1 MFKTIENEVLK
12 KAAPAALQR
21 EFAQYHFERQQRF
34 CLLIYIASIVIWLVF
49 DLIVS
54 VMGGLRFTYLS
65 PLFLGALSII
75 ATLLAFTRKAL
86 HFHRLNVLFVLL
98 MTLSIRMVIDALPA
112 NLQPAWLVLA
122 ASSILYSASV
132 LPLSHGSFYG
142 ALLITWLVLNPFY
155 GTDIE
160 LLDLKG
166 TITACYS
173 VFLSA
178 LTLYSFVKL
187 RQARLYAYIMSK
199 LLLDQAYLDTLT
211 EIPNRR
217 AFMTTATRQLQAH
230 PREHEHYLAMVDIDN
245 FKKVN
250 DTYGH
255 DIGDLVLKR
264 IAANIKAVM
273 AEYAYARLGGEEF
286 AIYLSGVHRDD
297 VEDLAA
303 RLCQTVREDPSEYP
317 VTISIGLTQ
326 VAASDSLSQALR
338 KADEAL
344 YQAKHSGKDRFTF
357 AA

>member
-1 MFKTIENEVLK
+1 MFKTIEDEVLK

-54 VMGGLRFTYLS
+54 FLGGQRFTYLS
-65 PLFLGALSII
+65 PVFLGALSII
-75 ATLLAFTRKAL
+75 AIILGFTHKAR
-86 HFHRLNVLFVLL
+86 HFHRLNVLFVLV
-98 MTLSIRMVIDALPA
+98 MTLGVRMVTHGLPVS
-112 NLQPAWLVLA
+112 LQPAWLMLG

-132 LPLSHGSFYG
+132 LPLSRGSFYCS
-142 ALLITWLVLNPFY
+142 LIIIWLVLNPFY

-160 LLDLKG
+160 LLGLKG
-166 TITACYS
+166 AMAACYS

-178 LTLYSFVKL
+178 LTLYSFIKL
-187 RQARLYAYIMSK
+187 RQARLYAYIMTK

-217 AFMTTATRQLQAH
+217 SFMTTATKQLQAR
-230 PREHEHYLAMVDIDN
+230 PRKRAHYLAMIDIDN

-264 IAANIKAVM
+264 IAAAIKAVM
-273 AEYAYARLGGEEF
+273 ADYEYARLGGEEF
-286 AIYLSGVHRDD
+286 AVYLSEVSHDD
-297 VEDLAA
+297 VEHLAA
-303 RLCQTVREDPSEYP
+303 RLCREVREDPSEYP
-317 VTISIGLTQ
+317 VTVSIGLTR
-326 VAASDSLSQALR
+326 VADSDSLNQALR

-344 YQAKHSGKDRFTF
+344 YLAKHSGKDRYTF

>member
-1 MFKTIENEVLK
+1 MFKTIEDEVLK

-54 VMGGLRFTYLS
+54 FMGGQRFTYLS
-65 PLFLGALSII
+65 PVFLGGLSLI
-75 ATLLAFTRKAL
+75 ATLLALTRKAL

-98 MTLSIRMVIDALPA
+98 MTLSIRMVIDGLPA
-112 NLQPAWLVLA
+112 TLQPAWLVLA

-142 ALLITWLVLNPFY
+142 ALLITWVVLNPFY

-187 RQARLYAYIMSK
+187 REARLYAYIMAK

-217 AFMTTATRQLQAH
+217 AFMTTATKQLQAR
-230 PREHEHYLAMVDIDN
+230 PRKRDHYLAMIDIDN

-264 IAANIKAVM
+264 IAAAIKAVM
-273 AEYAYARLGGEEF
+273 ADYEYARLGGEEF
-286 AIYLSGVHRDD
+286 AVYLSGVHHDD
-297 VEDLAA
+297 VEHLAA
-303 RLCQTVREDPSEYP
+303 RLCRVVREDPSEYP

-326 VAASDSLSQALR
+326 VATDDSLSQALR
-338 KADEAL
+338 KADDAL
-344 YQAKHSGKDRFTF
+344 YQAKHSGKDRYTF

>member
-1 MFKTIENEVLK
+1 MFKTIEDEVLK

-21 EFAQYHFERQQRF
+21 EFEQYHFERQQRF

-54 VMGGLRFTYLS
+54 FIGGQPFTYLS
-65 PLFLGALSII
+65 PLFLGLYSSLAII
-75 ATLLAFTRKAL
+75 LMFTHKAR
-86 HFHRLNVLFVLL
+86 HFDRLNVLFVLV
-98 MTLSIRMVIDALPA
+98 MTLGIRMVIHGLPVT
-112 NLQPAWLVLA
+112 LQPAWLVLA

-132 LPLSHGSFYG
+132 LPLSRGSFYC

-155 GTDIE
+155 DTDVE
-160 LLDLKG
+160 LLGLNG
-166 TITACYS
+166 AMTACYS
-173 VFLSA
+173 LFLSA
-178 LTLYSFVKL
+178 LTLYSFLKL
-187 RQARLYAYIMSK
+187 RQARLYAYIMAK

-217 AFMTTATRQLQAH
+217 SFMTTAIRQLKAQ
-230 PREHEHYLAMVDIDN
+230 PREHDHYLAMVDIDN

-264 IAANIKAVM
+264 IAATIKAVM
-273 AEYAYARLGGEEF
+273 ADYQYARLGGEEF
-286 AIYLSGVHRDD
+286 AVYLSGVRRDD

-303 RLCQTVREDPSEYP
+303 RLCRVVREDPSEYP
-317 VTISIGLTQ
+317 VTISVGLAQ
-326 VAASDSLSQALR
+326 VADGDSLSQALR

-344 YQAKHSGKDRFTF
+344 YQAKHSGKDRYTF

>member
-1 MFKTIENEVLK
+1 MFKTIEDEVLK

-54 VMGGLRFTYLS
+54 FLGGQRFTFLS
-65 PLFLGALSII
+65 PLFLGALSI
-75 ATLLAFTRKAL
+75 LAIILGFTHKAR
-86 HFHRLNVLFVLL
+86 HFDRLNVLFVLV
-98 MTLSIRMVIDALPA
+98 MTLGIRMVIHGLPMT
-112 NLQPAWLVLA
+112 LQPAWLVLA

-132 LPLSHGSFYG
+132 LPLSRGSFYA
-142 ALLITWLVLNPFY
+142 ALLITWLMLNPFY
-155 GTDIE
+155 NTDIE
-160 LLDLKG
+160 LFGLRG
-166 TITACYS
+166 TMTACYS

-178 LTLYSFVKL
+178 LTLYSFMKL
-187 RQARLYAYIMSK
+187 RQARLYAYIMAK

-217 AFMTTATRQLQAH
+217 SFITTATRQLRAH
-230 PREHEHYLAMVDIDN
+230 PREHDHYLAMVDIDN
-245 FKKVN
+245 FKRIN

-255 DIGDLVLKR
+255 DIGDQVLKR
-264 IAANIKAVM
+264 IAAAIKAVM
-273 AEYAYARLGGEEF
+273 ADYEYARLGGEEF
-286 AIYLSGVHRDD
+286 AVYLSGVRRDD

-303 RLCQTVREDPSEYP
+303 RLCRVVREDPSEYP
-317 VTISIGLTQ
+317 VTVSIGLTR
-326 VAASDSLSQALR
+326 VADSDSLNQALR

-344 YQAKHSGKDRFTF
+344 YLAKHSGKDRYTF